1 MANPTACAAFHP
13 SSHQF
18 PNKIPLW
25 KERRT
30 GRESNAAG
38 IPNDRDARAEHQGT
52 SRLSKSASARQG
64 PHPPTIDQP
73 PTRRIARRLSGAE
86 ARDSNHDGAEK
97 SGNGSQ
103 RWIAHGA
110 QGLERTEGIKG
121 ASPFRST
128 PPSCTHMKKSRQTC
142 KSFDATRELLKTLNA
157 QSPQENRSERPG
169 GLGWPAPRVAP
180 RFHPSNDRSPPNTH
194 CRRPRH
200 TRPRN
205 MPLPPWGREEESS
218 PGQRT
223 RAENH
228 ARATPTHREN
238 SSKPCTSSPRKRI
251 AASDR
256 EGTRVASPTVCTA
269 FSSIHRSL
277 PDKYTLRK
285 AKAYKAA
292 KHASPP
298 GGEQRRAH
306 RENDHKA
313 HAKHFIERAEC
324 PQPTPEATPPRAKD
338 DTSSPPTTKP
348 STLPSDMGHRH
359 QLPHTR
365 RRAV

>member
-1 MANPTACAAFHP
+1 
-13 SSHQF
+13 
-18 PNKIPLW
+18 
-25 KERRT
+25 
-30 GRESNAAG
+30 
-38 IPNDRDARAEHQGT
+38 
-52 SRLSKSASARQG
+52 
-64 PHPPTIDQP
+64 
-73 PTRRIARRLSGAE
+73 
-86 ARDSNHDGAEK
+86 
-97 SGNGSQ
+97 
-103 RWIAHGA
+103 
-110 QGLERTEGIKG
+110 
-121 ASPFRST
+121 
-128 PPSCTHMKKSRQTC
+128 MKKSRQTC

-180 RFHPSNDRSPPNTH
+180 RLHPSNDRSPTNTH

-277 PDKYTLRK
+277 PDKYTLQK

-298 GGEQRRAH
+298 WG
-306 RENDHKA
+306 
-313 HAKHFIERAEC
+313 RAE
-324 PQPTPEATPPRAKD
+324 E
-338 DTSSPPTTKP
+338 SSPRKRSQSTCQTFYRESRMPTT
-348 STLPSDMGHRH
+348 
-359 QLPHTR
+359 HTGGYASPR
-365 RRAV
+365 KG